1 MPSINEYCEAIED
14 SGLLSKSQKS
24 ILKYI
29 VSFDLARGVP
39 SSSIIDYMQITK
51 QAVNFSLKELLKR
64 AFVVRKKDKVFIYTI
79 NQIKLSELLE
89 DYRKK
94 KELKLNWLFF
104 VLSIDY
110 LTYPIYTNF

>member
-1 MPSINEYCEAIED
+1 
-14 SGLLSKSQKS
+14 
-24 ILKYI
+24 
-29 VSFDLARGVP
+29 
-39 SSSIIDYMQITK
+39 MQITK

-94 KELKLNWLFF
+94 KELKLN
-104 VLSIDY
+104 
-110 LTYPIYTNF
+110 